1 MKKKILALFV
11 TAALAGTALATLAAC
26 GGNAHNA
33 QKFSDMPFPDIAI
46 LAALTPTAVIVVLV
60 LILLIFGGKK
70 LPELARGLGK
80 ARREFKKASEELEDE
95 VKSVI
100 EDEERA
106 DVRRK
111 LIEEEERKKIRAR
124 IEAEERAKFEAE
136 KAASAT
142 DEKN

>member
-1 MKKKILALFV
+1 
-11 TAALAGTALATLAAC
+11 
-26 GGNAHNA
+26 
-33 QKFSDMPFPDIAI
+33 MPFPDIAI

-95 VKSVI
+95 
-100 EDEERA
+100 ERA

>member
-1 MKKKILALFV
+1 
-11 TAALAGTALATLAAC
+11 
-26 GGNAHNA
+26 
-33 QKFSDMPFPDIAI
+33 MPFPDIAI

-111 LIEEEERKKIRAR
+111 LLEEEERKKIRAR

-142 DEKN
+142 DEPPNF

>member
-1 MKKKILALFV
+1 
-11 TAALAGTALATLAAC
+11 
-26 GGNAHNA
+26 
-33 QKFSDMPFPDIAI
+33 MPFPDIAI
-46 LAALTPTAVIVVLV
+46 LAALTPTAVIVVLI